1 MKLSFSILLIFALS
15 YSVKSQVL
23 SLDSSQAVKVLQAFN
38 DLKLFK
44 SLDTINRAQIETLN
58 ESVEL
63 YSISLETCEKQADN
77 YELIILATDEEL
89 NQTKNALRTE
99 SRRAKLFK
107 VGLILIPIAFVFGL
121 VI

>member
-1 MKLSFSILLIFALS
+1 MKSIYLLLAIWLTAFTT
-15 YSVKSQVL
+15 YSQTNA
-23 SLDSSQAVKVLQAFN
+23 LDSN
-38 DLKLFK
+38 DLRTILHIVNERNYLRD
-44 SLDTINRAQIETLN
+44 LDTINRAQIETLN

-89 NQTKNALRTE
+89 IQTKNALRTE

>member
-1 MKLSFSILLIFALS
+1 MKSIYLLLAIWLTAFTT
-15 YSVKSQVL
+15 YSQTNA
-23 SLDSSQAVKVLQAFN
+23 LDSN
-38 DLKLFK
+38 DLRTILHIVNERNYLRD
-44 SLDTINRAQIETLN
+44 LDTINRAQIETLN

>member
-89 NQTKNALRTE
+89 IQTKNALRTE

>member
-58 ESVEL
+58 ESIEL

-89 NQTKNALRTE
+89 IQTKNALRTE